1 MSLLNDAERER
12 VRAAIAELESRT
24 DAELVTVLAR
34 RSGQYSHVLL
44 LWAALFALA
53 SPPLLRLLPHWLEQ
67 DHVLFL
73 QWLVFAVLALA
84 FHIPAV
90 ARLLV
95 PRALQRA
102 HAAALARRQFLENGL
117 SYTRGRTG
125 VLIFVSEYEHYVEV
139 LADEGISSRVAP
151 ERWADIV
158 AGFIQK
164 VRKGRTLEGFL
175 TCIDEC
181 GRLLVENVPVT
192 DQKNEL
198 PDHLRVI
205 D

>member
-12 VRAAIAELESRT
+12 VRVAIAELERHT

-34 RSGQYSHVLL
+34 RSGRYTYVLA
-44 LWAALFALA
+44 LWAALLALA
-53 SPPLLRLLPHWLEQ
+53 SPPVFGLLPHWLEEP
-67 DHVLFL
+67 HVFAL
-73 QWLVFAVLALA
+73 QWLVFGVLVLV
-84 FHIPAV
+84 FHVPAI
-90 ARLLV
+90 ARRLV
-95 PRALQRA
+95 PRALFREQ
-102 HAAALARRQFLENGL
+102 AAALARRQFLENGL
-117 SYTRGRTG
+117 SSTRGRTG

-139 LADEGISSRVAP
+139 LADEGISSKVSP

-164 VRKGRTLEGFL
+164 VRSGRTLEGFL
-175 TCIDEC
+175 SCIDDC
-181 GRLLVENVPVT
+181 GRLLAEHVPAT

>member
-1 MSLLNDAERER
+1 
-12 VRAAIAELESRT
+12 
-24 DAELVTVLAR
+24 VTVLAR
-34 RSGQYSHVLL
+34 RSGQYAHVLL

-53 SPPLLRLLPHWLEQ
+53 SPPLFRLLPHWLEQ

-73 QWLVFAVLALA
+73 QWVVFAVLALV
-84 FHIPAV
+84 FQVPAV
-90 ARLLV
+90 ARRLV
-95 PRALQRA
+95 PRAVQRA

-117 SYTRGRTG
+117 SHTRDRTG

-139 LADEGISSRVAP
+139 LADQGISSKVAP
-151 ERWADIV
+151 ERWEDIV
-158 AGFIQK
+158 AAFIQK
-164 VRKGRTLEGFL
+164 VRAGRTLDGFL
-175 TCIDEC
+175 SCIDEC
-181 GRLLVENVPVT
+181 GRLLVEHVPVT